1 MHAFNAFRIVSPTF
15 LVIVSFEPK
24 LETERHGEI
33 FQVLL
38 LFSFIFQKLGLED
51 SIGSLRLRIPLS
63 EGLTKYARNE
73 TVDDDLPKKEDLGNT
88 NDAYDNTGTSTF

>member
-1 MHAFNAFRIVSPTF
+1 MPNFSPNSYSHSEN
-15 LVIVSFEPK
+15 VK
-24 LETERHGEI
+24 
-33 FQVLL
+33 VLL

-88 NDAYDNTGTSTF
+88 NDAYDGNTGAYDNTGTSTF